1 MDQEV
6 FEKPVS
12 RDSQIVRVAS
22 VSAILIVMLT
32 LCYFFLDRQL
42 APVLHS
48 YTRGVPFFVW
58 LTYIASP
65 LTPLASILAAF
76 IGGRALVRGYL
87 TQRESAFLRASCAIL
102 IAGVL
107 TNELKDV
114 FGRTWPE
121 TWVNNNPSYFGNGT
135 YGFFPFHGGQG
146 WRAFPSGHTAVIAA
160 AAGSAWC
167 LWPKHR
173 WIGVPLAVAVAIGL
187 LGADYHWLSDILGGA
202 IVGATTGVVAAKV
215 GRDSIV

>member
-1 MDQEV
+1 MV
-6 FEKPVS
+6 LALS
-12 RDSQIVRVAS
+12 
-22 VSAILIVMLT
+22 
-32 LCYFFLDRQL
+32 YFFLDRQF
-42 APVLHS
+42 AVVLHS

-65 LTPLASILAAF
+65 LVPLASILAAV
-76 IGGRALVRGYL
+76 IGGRALVRGYM
-87 TQRESAFLRASCAIL
+87 TQTESALLGASCAIL

-121 TWVNNNPSYFGNGT
+121 TWVNNNPSYFSNRT

-146 WRAFPSGHTAVIAA
+146 WRAFPSGHTTAIAA
-160 AAGSAWC
+160 AAGAAWC

-173 WIGVPLAVAVAIGL
+173 WLGVPLALAVAIGL
-187 LGADYHWLSDILGGA
+187 LGANYHWLSDILAGA
-202 IVGATTGVVAAKV
+202 IVGVTTGVVAAKV

>member
-6 FEKPVS
+6 IGWPA
-12 RDSQIVRVAS
+12 RTNSQVVRGAS
-22 VSAILIVMLT
+22 VSAILIVVLT
-32 LCYFFLDRQL
+32 LSYFFLDRQF
-42 APVLHS
+42 AAVLHS

-65 LTPLASILAAF
+65 LAPLASILAVF
-76 IGGRALVRGYL
+76 IGGRALLRGYL
-87 TQRESAFLRASCAIL
+87 TQRESALLRASCAVL
-102 IAGVL
+102 IAAVL

-121 TWVNNNPSYFGNGT
+121 AWVNNNPSYFGNGT

-160 AAGSAWC
+160 AAGAAWC

-173 WIGVPLAVAVAIGL
+173 WYGVALVFAVAIGL
-187 LGADYHWLSDILGGA
+187 LGADYHWLSDIMGGA
-202 IVGATTGVVAAKV
+202 IVGASTGAVAAKV

>member
-6 FEKPVS
+6 IGRPARTNS
-12 RDSQIVRVAS
+12 RILRAAS
-22 VSAILIVMLT
+22 VSALLIVVLT
-32 LCYFFLDRQL
+32 LSYFFLDRQFAAL
-42 APVLHS
+42 MHS

-65 LTPLASILAAF
+65 LAPLASILAAF
-76 IGGRALVRGYL
+76 IGGRALLRGHL
-87 TQRESAFLRASCAIL
+87 TQRKSALFRASCAIL

-146 WRAFPSGHTAVIAA
+146 WRAFPSGHTTAAAA
-160 AAGSAWC
+160 AAGAAWC
-167 LWPKHR
+167 LWPDHR
-173 WIGVPLAVAVAIGL
+173 RLAVALAFAVAIGL
-187 LGADYHWLSDILGGA
+187 LGADYHWLSDVMGGA
-202 IVGATTGVVAAKV
+202 IVGATTGVVAARIS
-215 GRDSIV
+215 RDSIV